1 MIYLI
6 HFSSKIGW
14 VKFQPY
20 SHMFRRSWPTL
31 RCLIKG
37 ETLISGY
44 YIKNSEES
52 GKFSVYYM
60 KNKGKVSKSLK
71 LNKRGYPFIKH
82 LRVAAVAAQNSS
94 SKMWLIDNCV

>member
-1 MIYLI
+1 MRVVEI
-6 HFSSKIGW
+6 
-14 VKFQPY
+14 
-20 SHMFRRSWPTL
+20 
-31 RCLIKG
+31 
-37 ETLISGY
+37 
-44 YIKNSEES
+44 
-52 GKFSVYYM
+52 FSVYYM